1 MDLKIVTKSQAPPP
15 FPKQGV
21 VAADVWEPPFER
33 WLRLT
38 DAFLA
43 QNPACSQK
51 LIAPPPRTP
60 RI

>member
-1 MDLKIVTKSQAPPP
+1 MDPKIVTKSQAPPP

-21 VAADVWEPPFER
+21 VEADVWEPPFER

-43 QNPACSQK
+43 QNSACPQK
-51 LIAPPPRTP
+51 TIAPPRMSGM
-60 RI
+60 